1 MHPHTVGRAYRQRG
15 GYKMKAIVYGADADP
30 QKWEASRCAY
40 ESMLADGYKDCAYTF
55 RSGVEVYAQRGKHSI
70 TITVQPD
77 DEASK

>member
-1 MHPHTVGRAYRQRG
+1 
-15 GYKMKAIVYGADADP
+15 MKAIIYGADADP

-77 DEASK
+77 EEASK